1 MRRRDWRCGKALSKS
16 SAFRQCAGEKFADWP
31 PFGRKNCDCHVSV
44 LMPDY
49 AHSVNLVEF
58 LVGLLSEGEAATL

>member
-1 MRRRDWRCGKALSKS
+1 MLRLAAVSRSPWKNPQLLAKARALQ
-16 SAFRQCAGEKFADWP
+16 RNKFAGWQLVW
-31 PFGRKNCDCHVSV
+31 RKNCDCHVSV

-58 LVGLLSEGEAATL
+58 LVGRFSEG